1 MLEVENVNTYYG
13 DVQVLW
19 NVSFDVDEGGITVIV
34 GSNGAGKTT
43 TLRTVAGLMH
53 PKSGTIK
60 FLEQEISGLLPH
72 EIVRRGISLIPEGR
86 MLFARLTVLENLRLG
101 AIIPEAKKVREET
114 LKWVYKLFPVLEER
128 KEQTA
133 GTLSGGEQQLL
144 AIARGLMSRPKLL
157 MLDEPSLGLAPKL
170 VLKIFDLLKEINK
183 QGVTILL
190 VEQNVWQALEIAN
203 KGYVLETGK
212 IVLEGTGKNLLQ
224 NQLVKKAYLGL

>member
-1 MLEVENVNTYYG
+1 MLKVENLNTYYG
-13 DVQVLW
+13 DVQVLRDI
-19 NVSFDVDEGGITVIV
+19 SFRVNEGGITVIV

-43 TLRTVAGLMH
+43 TLRSIAGLIR
-53 PKSGTIK
+53 PRSGTIK
-60 FLEQEISGLLPH
+60 FLEQEICGLPSY

-86 MLFARLTVLENLRLG
+86 MLFTRLTVLENLRLG

-114 LKWVYKLFPVLEER
+114 LKWIYELFPVLKER
-128 KEQTA
+128 KDQTA

-170 VLKIFDLLKEINK
+170 VFKMFNLLKEINE

-190 VEQNVWQALEIAN
+190 VEQNVWQALELADR
-203 KGYVLETGK
+203 GYVLETGR
-212 IVLEGTGKNLLQ
+212 IVLEGSGKELLQ
-224 NQLVKKAYLGL
+224 NPLVKKAYLGI

>member
-1 MLEVENVNTYYG
+1 LLKVENLNTYYG
-13 DVQVLW
+13 DVQVLRDI
-19 NVSFDVDEGGITVIV
+19 SFRVNEGGITVIV

-43 TLRTVAGLMH
+43 TLRSIAGLIR
-53 PKSGTIK
+53 PRSGTIK
-60 FLEQEISGLLPH
+60 FLEQEICGLPSY

-86 MLFARLTVLENLRLG
+86 MLFTRLTVLENLRLG

-114 LKWVYKLFPVLEER
+114 LKWIYELFPVLKER
-128 KEQTA
+128 KDQTA

-170 VLKIFDLLKEINK
+170 VFKMFNLLKEINE

-190 VEQNVWQALEIAN
+190 VEQNVWQALELADR
-203 KGYVLETGK
+203 GYVLETGR
-212 IVLEGTGKNLLQ
+212 IVLEGSGKELLQ
-224 NQLVKKAYLGL
+224 NPLVKKAYLGI

>member
-1 MLEVENVNTYYG
+1 LLKVENVNAYYG

-19 NVSFDVDEGGITVIV
+19 NVSLEVGEGGITVIV

-43 TLRTVAGLMH
+43 TLRTVAGLMR
-53 PKSGTIK
+53 PKSGAIK
-60 FLEQEISGLLPH
+60 FLEQEISGVLPH

-86 MLFARLTVLENLRLG
+86 MLFTRLTVLENLRLG
-101 AIIPEAKKVREET
+101 AITPEAKKVREET
-114 LKWVYKLFPVLEER
+114 LEWMYELFPILEER

-133 GTLSGGEQQLL
+133 GTLSGAEQQML

-157 MLDEPSLGLAPKL
+157 MLDESSLGLAPKL
-170 VLKIFDLLKEINK
+170 VTKIFALLKEINK

-190 VEQNVWQALEIAN
+190 GEQNVWHALELAD

-212 IVLEGTGKNLLQ
+212 IVLEGTGRDLLQ
-224 NQLVKKAYLGL
+224 NQLVRKAYLGM

>member
-1 MLEVENVNTYYG
+1 LLEVENVNTYYG

>member
-1 MLEVENVNTYYG
+1 MLEVKNVNTYYG

-19 NVSFDVDEGGITVIV
+19 NVSFDVGEGGITVIV

-43 TLRTVAGLMH
+43 TLRAVAGLIC

-60 FLEQEISGLLPH
+60 FLEQEICGLLPH

-114 LKWVYKLFPVLEER
+114 LKWVYELFPVLEER
-128 KEQTA
+128 KEQIA

-212 IVLEGTGKNLLQ
+212 IVLEGAGKDLLQ
-224 NQLVKKAYLGL
+224 NQLVKKAYLGM

>member
-128 KEQTA
+128 NEQTA

>member
-1 MLEVENVNTYYG
+1 MLKVENVNAYYG

-19 NVSFDVDEGGITVIV
+19 NVSFEVGEGGVTVIV

-43 TLRTVAGLMH
+43 TLRTVAGLMR
-53 PKSGTIK
+53 PRS
-60 FLEQEISGLLPH
+60 H

-86 MLFARLTVLENLRLG
+86 MLFTRLTVLENLRLG
-101 AIIPEAKKVREET
+101 AITPEAKKVREET
-114 LKWVYKLFPVLEER
+114 LKWVYELFPILEER

-133 GTLSGGEQQLL
+133 GTLSGGEQQML

-170 VLKIFDLLKEINK
+170 VMKIFDLLKEINK

-190 VEQNVWQALEIAN
+190 VEQNVWHALELAD

-212 IVLEGTGKNLLQ
+212 IVLEGTGRDLLQ
-224 NQLVKKAYLGL
+224 NQLVRKAYLGM